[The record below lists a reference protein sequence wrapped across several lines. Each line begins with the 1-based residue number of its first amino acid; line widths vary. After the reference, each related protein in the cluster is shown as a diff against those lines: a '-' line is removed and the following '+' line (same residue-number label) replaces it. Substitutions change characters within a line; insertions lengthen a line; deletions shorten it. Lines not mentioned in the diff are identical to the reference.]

1 MSSSSLTQLM
11 YCFCVLSVLLLMGA
25 YLRGAVPFFRKLFLP
40 ASVIGGFIGLLAGP
54 VIWGDWGI
62 PFPKEWISTW
72 SSLPGI
78 LIVPVVASVPLGMKF
93 GGRQVSAGR
102 TSANIVKMF
111 GVLMAVCTAQMLIGL
126 CVREL
131 FTIIKPELGLYAPF
145 GFELSQGF
153 SGGHGTAG
161 VIGSF
166 YKGLDL
172 PYWEIAQGV
181 TTTTATFG
189 IIGGMVIGII
199 AINIA
204 ARKGKTEILKKPGDI
219 PLDMGKGFQT
229 DAGKQKSLGQETT
242 YNSSIESIS
251 FHMSIILAGCGIAY
265 IIMNA
270 AKFHKIPGL
279 MQIPIWAYSILVM
292 FGVNFVIQKMGIG
305 ILIDNKTKSRISG
318 VCSDYAITAAI
329 ASMPVHAIMQY
340 ISPILAMVIAGYV
353 VTYSLTM
360 FLCWKF
366 FSNCRFER
374 GMAILG
380 SSTGVFLTG
389 LMLLKICD
397 PDYELP
403 VLNDYSVGF
412 SFTSVLN
419 FVLLPITVNLL
430 LHYGFM
436 TNLAYQF
443 GIFLAACALIAFAHY
458 IVKPAEIKEP
468 GWQQK

>member
-1 MSSSSLTQLM
+1 M
-11 YCFCVLSVLLLMGA
+11 YCFTVLSVLLLLGT
-25 YLRGAVPFFRKLFLP
+25 YLRGAVPLFRKLFLP

-54 VIWGDWGI
+54 VIWGGGGI

-72 SSLPGI
+72 AALPGI

-93 GGRQVSAGR
+93 GESGLSAGK
-102 TSANIVKMF
+102 TSSNIIKMF
-111 GVLMAVCTAQMLIGL
+111 GVLMVVAAAQIMIGS
-126 CVREL
+126 CVREF
-131 FTIIKPELGLYAPF
+131 FTAVKPELDLYAPF

-153 SGGHGTAG
+153 AGGHGTAG

-189 IIGGMVIGII
+189 IVGGMIMGIA

-204 ARKGKTEILKKPGDI
+204 ARLGKTAILKKPGDI
-219 PLDMGKGFQT
+219 PLDMGKGFQR
-229 DAGKQKSLGQETT
+229 DPEKQKSLGRETT

-251 FHMSIILAGCGIAY
+251 FHLAVILSGCGIAY
-265 IIMNA
+265 VIMNA
-270 AKFHKIPGL
+270 AKTYKIPGL

-292 FGVNFVIQKMGIG
+292 FAVNFVMQKARLGC
-305 ILIDNKTKSRISG
+305 LIDNKTKSRIAG
-318 VCSDYAITAAI
+318 VCSDYAIAAAI
-329 ASMPVHAIMQY
+329 ASMPVRAIMQY
-340 ISPILAMVIAGYV
+340 ISPILVMVVLGYI
-353 VTYSLTM
+353 VTFSLTM
-360 FLCWKF
+360 YLCWRF
-366 FSNCRFER
+366 FDNCRFER
-374 GMAILG
+374 GMAIIG

-419 FVLLPITVNLL
+419 FVLLPITVNIM
-430 LHYGFM
+430 LHYGFGM
-436 TNLAYQF
+436 NIAYQLAL
-443 GIFLAACALIAFAHY
+443 FLAPLVLVLFANQ
-458 IVKPAEIKEP
+458 IFKPSAIKER
-468 GWQQK
+468 GWQN

>member
-1 MSSSSLTQLM
+1 MSSAQLTQLM
-11 YCFCVLSVLLLMGA
+11 YCFTVLSALLLLGV
-25 YLRGAVPFFRKLFLP
+25 YLRGVVPLFRKLFLP

-54 VIWGDWGI
+54 VIWGGGI

-72 SSLPGI
+72 AALPGI

-93 GGRQVSAGR
+93 GGGGLSAGR
-102 TSANIVKMF
+102 ASANIIKMF
-111 GVLMAVCTAQMLIGL
+111 GVLMAVCAAQMLTGL
-126 CVREL
+126 CVREV
-131 FTIIKPELGLYAPF
+131 FMTIKPELGLYAPF
-145 GFELSQGF
+145 GFELPQGF

-166 YKGLDL
+166 YKGLDM
-172 PYWEIAQGV
+172 PYWEVAQGV

-189 IIGGMVIGII
+189 LVGGMIIGIA

-204 ARKGKTEILKKPGDI
+204 ARLGKTAILKKPGDI
-219 PLDMGKGFQT
+219 PLDMGKGFQLSQE
-229 DAGKQKSLGQETT
+229 KQKSLGLETT

-251 FHMSIILAGCGIAY
+251 FHLAIILTGCGIAY

-270 AKFHKIPGL
+270 AKNYKIPGL

-292 FGVNFVIQKMGIG
+292 FVVNFVIQKARLGC
-305 ILIDNKTKSRISG
+305 LIDNKTKSRIAG

-329 ASMPVHAIMQY
+329 ASMPVRAIMQY
-340 ISPILAMVIAGYV
+340 ITPILVMVVIGYA
-353 VTYSLTM
+353 VTFSLAV

-366 FSNCRFER
+366 FDNCRFER

-380 SSTGVFLTG
+380 TSTGVFLTG

-419 FVLLPITVNLL
+419 FVLLPITVNIM
-430 LHYGFM
+430 LHYGFGS
-436 TNLAYQF
+436 NLAYQLALLLVPVVLI
-443 GIFLAACALIAFAHY
+443 IFVNQIS
-458 IVKPAEIKEP
+458 KPAAVSER
-468 GWQQK
+468 GWQN